1 MNATFLA
8 KQEQVLESH
17 ALLLVTPLRRD
28 GHIVD
33 VVAAA
38 GGLHS
43 PSCSGWVP
51 RLEVQIQR
59 RLGSVV
65 SVQSVH
71 ARNQAEGVRLALVLA
86 VTHGVNTSR
95 YDALVMSRLDL
106 MLLKP
111 LDCDLASRV
120 NFASQ
125 CDSDAVAIKT
135 GSWKDCAN
143 DVLIT
148 VPQHELPVVLSHVG
162 AFGSGTAI
170 GCSRRLYDR
179 HAELCF
185 DYYGLS
191 NGWRTNAFGG
201 HGCLRRFEG
210 HLTTRPGFCWSRPT
224 QPIMYNTNANFVLQ
238 RSTRADGSP
247 GYWPG

>member
-1 MNATFLA
+1 MAATA
-8 KQEQVLESH
+8 
-17 ALLLVTPLRRD
+17 ALLHAAGWAGASQPLLD
-28 GHIVD
+28 A
-33 VVAAA
+33 VAAEP
-38 GGLHS
+38 GGIASL
-43 PSCSGWVP
+43 SGT
-51 RLEVQIQR
+51 L
-59 RLGSVV
+59 
-65 SVQSVH
+65 
-71 ARNQAEGVRLALVLA
+71 LALGLAALLALGLA
-86 VTHGVNTSR
+86 VTHGANTSR
-95 YDALVMSRLDL
+95 YDALVMSRLDV

-125 CDSDAVAIKT
+125 CNRDAVAIKT
-135 GSWKDCAN
+135 GSWKDCVN

-148 VPQHELPVVLSHVG
+148 VPRHELPVVLSHVG

-191 NGWRTNAFGG
+191 NCWRTNAFGG